1 MEGGAGAGAAPP
13 ATPRSTANRILA
25 GMDAAWHLPR
35 YPGAAEVAV
44 ADAGACGQRLLPEE
58 KRAWPLSRKSPTLH
72 ESRGILSR
80 RRQLF
85 HSNVFQRKPR
95 GRSPTRKYVG
105 ARRAEH
111 ERQIEEQVAH
121 LESKLRAILAE
132 QDASDLVSYP
142 LRGPGGAGAEESVG
156 SASGVARSA
165 VPKAGG
171 TRRLA
176 AASAAAGA
184 PEQAHDGGWTE
195 DCFPAGRQGEGSST
209 LRGSASSGDRYEGVE
224 KKDFTAQQ
232 GEGAAAEGFPSAC
245 FITTKLKKCVNS
257 GHFAQSHGRRPPR
270 PLPRPPRPL
279 PRPPPLP
286 PKELCRGPGTF

>member
-1 MEGGAGAGAAPP
+1 MEMGGAGAGAAPP
-13 ATPRSTANRILA
+13 PATPRSAANRILA

-35 YPGAAEVAV
+35 YAGAAEV
-44 ADAGACGQRLLPEE
+44 ADAGACAGAPQRPGPEE
-58 KRAWPLSRKSPTLH
+58 RAWPLSRKSPSLQ

-111 ERQIEEQVAH
+111 ERRIEDQVAH

-156 SASGVARSA
+156 SSAHLGGEGEGPAAPATPAARE
-165 VPKAGG
+165 GEG
-171 TRRLA
+171 NG
-176 AASAAAGA
+176 AAAGPGRKQGGRRRPALRVFEDSGPPAKGKAKGGA
-184 PEQAHDGGWTE
+184 P
-195 DCFPAGRQGEGSST
+195 GRE
-209 LRGSASSGDRYEGVE
+209 RGAES
-224 KKDFTAQQ
+224 
-232 GEGAAAEGFPSAC
+232 AAERSRRKAEARRELRTC
-245 FITTKLKKCVNS
+245 FSNFEGRIDGLLKKLE
-257 GHFAQSHGRRPPR
+257 AQVPR
-270 PLPRPPRPL
+270 
-279 PRPPPLP
+279 
-286 PKELCRGPGTF
+286 

>member
-13 ATPRSTANRILA
+13 ETPRSTANRILE

-132 QDASDLVSYP
+132 QGASDIVSYP
-142 LRGPGGAGAEESVG
+142 LRGPKGVGAEESVG
-156 SASGVARSA
+156 SSAHLGEEPAAPATPAAREGKGAAIGAGRKQGGRRRSA
-165 VPKAGG
+165 LRVFEDSGPPPAKGKGAPGG
-171 TRRLA
+171 E
-176 AASAAAGA
+176 GA
-184 PEQAHDGGWTE
+184 PE
-195 DCFPAGRQGEGSST
+195 S
-209 LRGSASSGDRYEGVE
+209 
-224 KKDFTAQQ
+224 
-232 GEGAAAEGFPSAC
+232 AAERSRRKAEARQQLRTC
-245 FITTKLKKCVNS
+245 FSNFEGRIDGLLKKLE
-257 GHFAQSHGRRPPR
+257 AQVPR
-270 PLPRPPRPL
+270 
-279 PRPPPLP
+279 
-286 PKELCRGPGTF
+286 

>member
-1 MEGGAGAGAAPP
+1 MEMGGAGAGAAPP
-13 ATPRSTANRILA
+13 PATPRSAANRILA
-25 GMDAAWHLPR
+25 SFDAAWHLPR
-35 YPGAAEVAV
+35 YAGAAEV
-44 ADAGACGQRLLPEE
+44 ADAGACAGAPQRPGPEE
-58 KRAWPLSRKSPTLH
+58 RAWPLSRKSPSLQ

-111 ERQIEEQVAH
+111 ERRIEDQVAH

-171 TRRLA
+171 PHDGLRA
-176 AASAAAGA
+176 ARAAAGA
-184 PEQAHDGGWTE
+184 PEQLTTA
-195 DCFPAGRQGEGSST
+195 AGRKIASRQVA
-209 LRGSASSGDRYEGVE
+209 RGREAALFVDRRRRATDTKGW
-224 KKDFTAQQ
+224 KKRI
-232 GEGAAAEGFPSAC
+232 SRR
-245 FITTKLKKCVNS
+245 S
-257 GHFAQSHGRRPPR
+257 RGRS
-270 PLPRPPRPL
+270 
-279 PRPPPLP
+279 
-286 PKELCRGPGTF
+286 RG